1 MRILGDKSREILR
14 RDKMIMSSLTRPYEL
29 VVDRAEGSTVYDVDG
44 NSYLDFAAGVAVMN
58 IGYNCRVVKDA
69 VCAQM
74 EKMVHCGFSDFCA
87 EMPVRL
93 AEKLCRMTGYE
104 KVFLSNSGAEAV
116 EAAMKLAFWKSKKR
130 AMIAFYQAF
139 HGRTLGLSH

>member
-1 MRILGDKSREILR
+1 MRKIGERSRDILQ
-14 RDKMIMSSLTRPYEL
+14 RDGLVTPSLTRPYEL
-29 VVDRAEGSTVYDVDG
+29 VVDHAQGSTVYDIDG
-44 NSYLDFAAGVAVMN
+44 NSYIDFAASVAVMN
-58 IGYNCRVVKDA
+58 IGYNCRAVKEA

-104 KVFLSNSGAEAV
+104 K
-116 EAAMKLAFWKSKKR
+116 
-130 AMIAFYQAF
+130 
-139 HGRTLGLSH
+139 GLFADLCG